1 MAQSLVNKQFATP
14 DAAWIP
20 ACHLEL
26 ADQTL
31 ANSTLTTTT
40 VNTGIVG
47 LKWIRVRAILK
58 TLGGQAAGES
68 IRMTAVA
75 GTGGAITGPTNI
87 GQQVVVM
94 ETGDTAILFD
104 FIGWSN
110 AGFQSYALLINS
122 SGAVRTPVLDIMIDC
137 A

>member
-1 MAQSLVNKQFATP
+1 MAQSLVNKQFAP
-14 DAAWIP
+14 PEAAWIP

-31 ANSTLTTTT
+31 VNSTLTTTT

-58 TLGGQAAGES
+58 TLGGQAAGET
-68 IRMTAVA
+68 IRMTAQA
-75 GTGGAITGPTNI
+75 GTGAAITSPTNI
-87 GQQVVVM
+87 GQQIVTM

-122 SGAVRTPVLDIMIDC
+122 SGAARVPVLDIMIDC